1 MKEAIDDDVADTE
14 DPLAELL
21 GDDMPVATASGF
33 DSISSSIKAEEKPFN
48 AQKRER
54 ESPGSRGLEMPSK
67 KVKVEVEE
75 KKDGQVVVP
84 KLSIVRE
91 KSK

>member
-1 MKEAIDDDVADTE
+1 MR
-14 DPLAELL
+14 
-21 GDDMPVATASGF
+21 
-33 DSISSSIKAEEKPFN
+33 
-48 AQKRER
+48 KRER